1 MQAPPRITAT
11 RTTSLCRQLIIAAL
25 VLGGCG
31 GGTTGTSSTGGFQ
44 LVGVTEDV
52 KRAPIPSTSMNVLSG
67 SSNEVLL
74 ASQTDSTGRFSM
86 ELPSDESSLI
96 VDIQGTRSAPL
107 VRTLPGQTIV
117 STKLAQDSSGA
128 VSFSETFEV
137 QIDTSRLCPA
147 LETENNQLFQNTE
160 PIPSE
165 CPVTL
170 LVKTNGAPMS
180 ELRGLVRS
188 QCDVRIAEASASN
201 SGVITL
207 DLAPVLSS
215 QCGSIEIVVSRVSSS
230 LQSAVF
236 PVFTTR

>member
-1 MQAPPRITAT
+1 MCAPNQITRRHAPL
-11 RTTSLCRQLIIAAL
+11 LCRLFFVVAL
-25 VLGGCG
+25 VLAGCG

-44 LVGVTEDV
+44 LVGVTEDA
-52 KRAPIPSTSMNVLSG
+52 KRAPIPLTSMNVLSG

-86 ELPSDESSLI
+86 ELPGDETSLI
-96 VDIQGTRSAPL
+96 VDIQGTRSATL
-107 VRTLPGQTIV
+107 VRTLPGQSIV
-117 STKLAQDSSGA
+117 STKLAQASSGA

-137 QIDTSRLCPA
+137 QIDTNQLCPA
-147 LETENNQLFQNTE
+147 LETENNQLFQNAE
-160 PIPSE
+160 PLPSE

-170 LVKTNGAPMS
+170 LVKTNGTPISA
-180 ELRGLVRS
+180 LRGLVRS
-188 QCDVRIAEASASN
+188 GCNVRIAESKVGN

-215 QCGSIEIVVSRVSSS
+215 QCGSIEIIVSRVNSP